1 MRTLKRPMFR
11 KGGSVNEGIMHGIED
26 RSGYAGGGTI
36 GGGTIQGTPMGY
48 RTGFSTFAPIGS
60 SPGTWTGL
68 EGLIGQGM
76 TEELM
81 NNPAKLK
88 KVAERNPWL
97 MRLFPWLRVGG
108 GAAAGTAL
116 GGLTDFYLRSTDTP
130 QAYAKRKEVVRDDP
144 WAYHETDLEIDDE
157 GNFYT
162 RGSVYDKE
170 IDELQKVGEAPG
182 FFPRGGKKK
191 WYKEQG
197 IDSKTGLPV
206 DDFEVSGEAV
216 KVEPGKT
223 AVDAI
228 FSGGEKRANARKKDG
243 SLNNI
248 TNQDIANAKN
258 AENTLD
264 AKRKKYMQMI
274 APGMQKRM
282 INDALAA
289 ASEAFGTSTGDTK
302 QDIANAI
309 SAAAKGMGGTKDL
322 HDKVSML
329 ALQGEIQKDIEASK
343 KVKPSNFEAAISSW
357 ASIKDPETGK
367 QKYTTEEIL
376 EKASGME
383 SKSDRFLRI
392 YSDHGKGEAISDQQK
407 REGNEKYW
415 GHVSSLDKKQLKKL
429 PDEVDGMII
438 FDETEDSFYL
448 ITIDEAG
455 VKKKE
460 FVSRG

>member
-1 MRTLKRPMFR
+1 MFR

-170 IDELQKVGEAPG
+170 IDELQKVGKAPG

-191 WYKEQG
+191 WYEEQ
-197 IDSKTGLPV
+197 
-206 DDFEVSGEAV
+206 
-216 KVEPGKT
+216 
-223 AVDAI
+223 
-228 FSGGEKRANARKKDG
+228 
-243 SLNNI
+243 
-248 TNQDIANAKN
+248 
-258 AENTLD
+258 
-264 AKRKKYMQMI
+264 
-274 APGMQKRM
+274 
-282 INDALAA
+282 
-289 ASEAFGTSTGDTK
+289 
-302 QDIANAI
+302 
-309 SAAAKGMGGTKDL
+309 
-322 HDKVSML
+322 
-329 ALQGEIQKDIEASK
+329 
-343 KVKPSNFEAAISSW
+343 
-357 ASIKDPETGK
+357 
-367 QKYTTEEIL
+367 
-376 EKASGME
+376 
-383 SKSDRFLRI
+383 
-392 YSDHGKGEAISDQQK
+392 
-407 REGNEKYW
+407 
-415 GHVSSLDKKQLKKL
+415 
-429 PDEVDGMII
+429 
-438 FDETEDSFYL
+438 
-448 ITIDEAG
+448 
-455 VKKKE
+455 
-460 FVSRG
+460 

>member
-11 KGGSVNEGIMHGIED
+11 KGGSVNEGIMHGLED
-26 RSGYAGGGTI
+26 RSGYAGGGRTI

-81 NNPAKLK
+81 NNPVKLK

-170 IDELQKVGEAPG
+170 IDELQKVGKAPG

-197 IDSKTGLPV
+197 IDPKTGKATKINGTEPPGGTQLPYV
-206 DDFEVSGEAV
+206 
-216 KVEPGKT
+216 PP
-223 AVDAI
+223 
-228 FSGGEKRANARKKDG
+228 KKDG

-322 HDKVSML
+322 YDKVSML